1 MYEPTVVHFAEVA
14 RDKADAL
21 HRSPGGTFVG
31 AMLAGSY
38 IGIAMIL
45 ALSVAAG
52 LPAGA
57 RPLVTGAV
65 FGIGLILTV
74 FAGAELFT
82 GYVMYLSFGLARHR
96 ITWSEAIRLIVVIWV
111 GNLAGA
117 LILSSLFAAGG
128 GGTIFTPPDYL
139 HTYVAHKVDSSAIA
153 LLARAMLCNWLVC
166 LALWT
171 ATRVEGD
178 AAKCIVIGWLL
189 LAFVGPGFEHS
200 IANMTSLTLGLLV
213 PGASIDLAGAIRNIV
228 LVTAGNIVGGA
239 VFVVGAY
246 LATARTD
253 AGGPPLH
260 DAGPLP
266 TALRVQRDGTGEAP
280 APAAPAAVRA
290 S

>member
-1 MYEPTVVHFAEVA
+1 
-14 RDKADAL
+14 
-21 HRSPGGTFVG
+21 
-31 AMLAGSY
+31 MLAGSY
-38 IGIAMIL
+38 IGIAIIL

-57 RPLVTGAV
+57 RPLVTGVV
-65 FGIGLILTV
+65 FGVGLILTV

-82 GYVMYLSFGLARHR
+82 GYVMYLSFGLARR
-96 ITWSEAIRLIVVIWV
+96 RVTWSEAVRLIVVIWL

-128 GGTIFTPPDYL
+128 GGTVFGPPDYL
-139 HTYVAHKVDSSAIA
+139 HSYVAHKVDSSAIA

-213 PGASIDLAGAIRNIV
+213 PDPSIDLAGAIRNIV
-228 LVTAGNIVGGA
+228 LVTAGNI
-239 VFVVGAY
+239 
-246 LATARTD
+246 LAAPCSSWPPISAPRRPIAAARPSTM
-253 AGGPPLH
+253 
-260 DAGPLP
+260 
-266 TALRVQRDGTGEAP
+266 
-280 APAAPAAVRA
+280 PAAADRSARRPRRRRPGAARA
-290 S
+290 RGDGCPRVLSTASDQAPSLPSPQTAQGTKPLASKDLP